1 MRSLAILSAA
11 ALLAVPALA
20 QTPRP
25 SVRLDTTDSI
35 MFEGVD
41 SEGTISAAVF
51 CNHPVYSNPAGQWFV
66 SLSDQ
71 SGRSWGSAVAVNT
84 TSGSVANPYTD
95 SNLRPIHVN
104 GNHIYTAWMDEVS
117 GPQDVYFTR
126 SIDGGTTWDTP
137 SRLSD
142 SYPVGGSD
150 VRDFAWIVREDPAD
164 PTEDVIYLVL
174 ATDPTVAYLP
184 DELYLLASED
194 AGANFSAPIP
204 VSTPGGSN
212 GTADP
217 DYIDLAVQDDILHIL
232 WQDDRVTAGGTS
244 TINDIWYARSDDRG
258 QTLTVTD
265 VQLDSSGANN
275 GNSYGEVQ
283 IVCQGSYVAA
293 CWMEAIDTGMP
304 STFDQIRFRYSTDDG
319 NSWSTEVM
327 VGNYPVNVAD
337 VDSARMGI
345 AGNGNVII
353 SWNDNRAGQ
362 EDIYVATSA
371 DGGVTWTESGAFN
384 TGGAYYPRLE
394 VSNGATA
401 GICWTGNG
409 GPSSPYYDQTRATF
423 SLDSG
428 LTWSPDF
435 RVDDNVGDTGY
446 ADLSYNDFASNF
458 VLIWAH
464 DPDPTASPPY
474 NHMTVGG
481 FGAVHSWYCGSGT
494 NMDTYTISQDF
505 ILGDV
510 FQGTVGFSA
519 PNFGAILCGY
529 LGKLTFP
536 IWGQQGLV
544 NVGVTEVT
552 GLPTAFGASP
562 VTITWALPSDY
573 AYAGYHVYSQAAG
586 IGGGQINL
594 TCAFDCVVGF

>member
-11 ALLAVPALA
+11 ALLTLPLAA
-20 QTPRP
+20 QTPRA

-51 CNHPVYSNPAGQWFV
+51 NSHPVYSTGKWYV

-104 GNHIYTAWMDEVS
+104 GSHIYTAWMDEVN
-117 GPQDVYFTR
+117 GLQDVYFTR
-126 SIDGGTTWDTP
+126 SIDGGTSWGTP
-137 SRLSD
+137 IRISD
-142 SYPVGGSD
+142 SYAAGASD
-150 VRDFAWIVREDPAD
+150 VRDFAWIVREDTVD
-164 PTEDVIYLVL
+164 PTEDVIYIVL
-174 ATDPTVAYLP
+174 ATDPTLAYMP
-184 DELYLLASED
+184 DELYLAVSED
-194 AGANFSAPIP
+194 AGASFSSPIP
-204 VSTPGGSN
+204 VSTPGGAN

-217 DYIDLAVQDDILHIL
+217 DSIDLAVQDDTLHIL
-232 WQDDRVTAGGTS
+232 WQDDRDGVSGD
-244 TINDIWYARSDDRG
+244 NDIWYARSDDRG
-258 QTLTVTD
+258 QTLTFTD
-265 VQLDSSGANN
+265 VQLNGSTGLSDSS
-275 GNSYGEVQ
+275 YDEVQ

-319 NSWSTEVM
+319 TSWSTETT
-327 VGNYPVNVAD
+327 VGNYTVNVAD

-362 EDIYVATSA
+362 EDVYVATSA

-394 VSNGATA
+394 VSNGAAA

-409 GPSSPYYDQTRATF
+409 GVASPYYDQTRATF

-428 LTWSPDF
+428 LTWSADF

-458 VLIWAH
+458 VLTWAH
-464 DPDPTASPPY
+464 DPDPTTSPPY

-481 FGAVHSWYCGSGT
+481 FGALHSWYCGAGT
-494 NMDTYTISQDF
+494 NMDTYTIGADF

-519 PNFGAILCGY
+519 PNFGAILAGY

-536 IWGQQGLV
+536 VWGQQGLV
-544 NVGVTEVT
+544 NITSKEVT
-552 GLPTAFGASP
+552 GLPTSFGASP
-562 VTITWALPSDY
+562 VTITWALPADY
-573 AYAGYHVYSQAAG
+573 AYAGYHVFTQAAG

-594 TCAFDCVVGF
+594 TCAYECVVGF